1 MKKLSLAMLMLLTFG
16 LVFTSCKQQ
25 DADMTLSD
33 LDNTDWL
40 LGTWEMTSTV
50 DYNIT
55 GADAATEKE
64 IKAATE
70 KAIKE
75 NFMASPTTSMT
86 VTKVNVRI
94 FAGVLKGYVQMAGK
108 EVPVP
113 DGKSTI
119 SVKINKAKTKVSIYT
134 DTEVSKT
141 IADKKVNA
149 KISIAVTYTKK

>member
-1 MKKLSLAMLMLLTFG
+1 MKKMSLAIVMLLALG
-16 LVFTSCKQQ
+16 LAFTSCKQQ

-55 GADAATEKE
+55 GADAATEK
-64 IKAATE
+64 
-70 KAIKE
+70 AIKE

-86 VTKVNVRI
+86 VTKVNVGI